1 MLDEK
6 KRRAEKSDVE
16 QMMGGKGS
24 RGKGRGGKG
33 RKVKDCGACVEHSA
47 LEKRFCH
54 FRMPPLFSLWL
65 PRVGMW
71 WESLLCL
78 GRFLTE

>member
-33 RKVKDCGACVEHSA
+33 RKVISV
-47 LEKRFCH
+47 
-54 FRMPPLFSLWL
+54 
-65 PRVGMW
+65 
-71 WESLLCL
+71 
-78 GRFLTE
+78 